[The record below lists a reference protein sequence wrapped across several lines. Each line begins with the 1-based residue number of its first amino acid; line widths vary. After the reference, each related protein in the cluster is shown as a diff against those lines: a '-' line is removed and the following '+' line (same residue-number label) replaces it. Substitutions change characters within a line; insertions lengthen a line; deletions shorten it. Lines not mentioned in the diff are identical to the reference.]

1 MNEMKQNGFT
11 IKTQYGMVEGF
22 AHGGCS
28 VWYGIPFAK
37 PPVGELAFKHPVPP
51 EPWEGV
57 LQARKGSCN
66 PIQSEGDFS
75 IGNNSMDCLYLNVFV
90 PEEHDGPLPV
100 MVWIF
105 GGAWNQGGAGAMRKD
120 SAELQYD
127 MSLFA
132 RESGCAVVSINYR
145 LNLYGFLNLH
155 FLDARFDRNNG
166 LYDQILA
173 LQWVHDNIAAFGGD
187 PDNITLFGQSTGAA
201 SILALMEMEEAEGL
215 FHKAIVQ
222 SACIEHFFHE
232 EESRNHTREYMKFA
246 GVSRPEKL
254 AVMGEER
261 VCNANERFAG
271 RLMLKGDIRC
281 AFSPIIDGVTLKE
294 EPKTAV
300 QRCKIPLLIGYVS
313 QEANL
318 FIRWLPKALL
328 PLAPKVIGVKVERG
342 SAPYETR
349 LSDTLTRHIYIRPQ
363 EEILAGY
370 SGPAWS
376 YEYRYAYPGS
386 TMGCYHTCELPVM
399 FGIDLLGR
407 ADDPQ
412 SVRMGQKMR
421 RIWGDFARSG
431 DPGWEPYS
439 VNGKTEILDL

>member
-187 PDNITLFGQSTGAA
+187 PDNITLFGQSPVPLP
-201 SILALMEMEEAEGL
+201 SWL
-215 FHKAIVQ
+215 
-222 SACIEHFFHE
+222 SWRWRRRRDC
-232 EESRNHTREYMKFA
+232 STRPSSSPPVSSTSSTRRRA
-246 GVSRPEKL
+246 G
-254 AVMGEER
+254 
-261 VCNANERFAG
+261 
-271 RLMLKGDIRC
+271 
-281 AFSPIIDGVTLKE
+281 T
-294 EPKTAV
+294 
-300 QRCKIPLLIGYVS
+300 IPG
-313 QEANL
+313 N
-318 FIRWLPKALL
+318 
-328 PLAPKVIGVKVERG
+328 
-342 SAPYETR
+342 T
-349 LSDTLTRHIYIRPQ
+349 
-363 EEILAGY
+363 
-370 SGPAWS
+370 
-376 YEYRYAYPGS
+376 
-386 TMGCYHTCELPVM
+386 
-399 FGIDLLGR
+399 
-407 ADDPQ
+407 
-412 SVRMGQKMR
+412 
-421 RIWGDFARSG
+421 
-431 DPGWEPYS
+431 
-439 VNGKTEILDL
+439 